1 MNNFNLYF
9 ESVCADLIVESVQDI
24 KDKLT
29 SMGWKYAYRYIKN
42 GVRIV
47 WIWWLPLKDKSGYYL
62 CFCTEF
68 FSKYSNPE
76 AEEDNGETKRKK
88 TFAEKAFDLIYPSY
102 LLKAVDKIRW

>member
-1 MNNFNLYF
+1 MNDFNLYF
-9 ESVCADLIVESVQDI
+9 ESVCTDLIVESVQDI

-29 SMGWKYAYRYIKN
+29 DMGWKYAYRYIKN

-47 WIWWLPLKDKSGYYL
+47 WYWWLPLKDKSGYYL
-62 CFCTEF
+62 YFSTEF

-102 LLKAVDKIRW
+102 LLKAADKIR